1 MADGLAGAFDCTS
14 MPSSDAYAGLG
25 KAVFRKRYNI

>member
-25 KAVFRKRYNI
+25 KAVKINI